1 MMIDYD
7 ALFQQLK
14 YDAEAIADMG
24 ATETEIEQTKKL
36 LDFIANY
43 EDGETNG

>member
-1 MMIDYD
+1 MDIDG
-7 ALFQQLK
+7 LFEMLK
-14 YDAEAIADMG
+14 RDAEMIAG

>member
-24 ATETEIEQTKKL
+24 ATTNDDERTVKLLEWMSKNGEETE
-36 LDFIANY
+36 
-43 EDGETNG
+43 